1 MVTRVAGGVQRWV
14 LVVFVG
20 GLLTCLAFAA
30 GSTRA
35 GQEPKKVWR
44 YQAIEA
50 QPTSIQATLDDLGRD
65 GWEVFNVFSA
75 SRVSNDG
82 EPKLVPYTFY
92 VFARKPQ

>member
-1 MVTRVAGGVQRWV
+1 MFAVVVCGLVA
-14 LVVFVG
+14 
-20 GLLTCLAFAA
+20 CLAFAA

-35 GQEPKKVWR
+35 AQEPKKVWR
-44 YQAIEA
+44 YQHIEA
-50 QPTSIQATLDDLGRD
+50 QPSGIQATLDDLGRD

-92 VFARKPQ
+92 VFARKMQ